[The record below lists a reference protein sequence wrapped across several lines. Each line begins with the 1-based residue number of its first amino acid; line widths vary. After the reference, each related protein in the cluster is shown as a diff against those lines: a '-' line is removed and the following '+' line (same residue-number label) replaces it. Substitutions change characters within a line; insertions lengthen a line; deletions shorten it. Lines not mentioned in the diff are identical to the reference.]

1 MDTTVKNS
9 FTTGPIVKPLLKFM
23 LPVILALFLQ
33 AMYGAVDLLVV
44 GRFATA
50 DISGVSTGSQ
60 ALQTITNVI
69 VSFAMGITVTI
80 GQQLGAKEPE
90 TVSQT
95 ISTGIL
101 LFGIIGVILTI
112 VMLIFAAPIASLLNA
127 PKPVFN
133 QTVGY
138 LRICSMGS
146 LIIIAYNLISSIF
159 RGLGDSK
166 TTLWTVMIA
175 CIFNIIGDLVLVAIF
190 HMGAQGA
197 AIATI
202 VSQLI
207 SVILSIQIIRH
218 KNLPFHIH
226 LKMDK
231 ESLHRIIR
239 VGFPIAL
246 QDFLVSL
253 SFIAILMFVNAL
265 GITASAGVGIAEK
278 VCAFIMLIPSAFM
291 QSMST
296 FVAQNVGAHKVD
308 RANKTLF
315 YGILISLIF
324 GITMSI
330 LTFHFRSNITGIFT
344 TNPMVIK
351 AGADYLEAYAID
363 CLLTCFLFCFVG
375 FYNGVGQ
382 TIFVMIQGIVGAFGV
397 RIPVAY
403 VMSHQRPV
411 SLFHI
416 GLATPCSTLVQIII
430 CLIVFHHMKTKLKE
444 SRT

>member
-23 LPVILALFLQ
+23 LPVILDLFLQ

-50 DISGVSTGSQ
+50 ADISGVSTGSQ
-60 ALQTITNVI
+60 VLQTITNVI
-69 VSFAMGITVTI
+69 VSFAMGITVSI
-80 GQQLGAKEPE
+80 GQQLGAKQTEK
-90 TVSQT
+90 VNQT
-95 ISTGIL
+95 IGTGIV
-101 LFGIIGVILTI
+101 LFGILGVILTI
-112 VMLIFAAPIASLLNA
+112 CMFVFASPIASLLNV
-127 PKPVFN
+127 PKAAFH

-138 LRICSMGS
+138 LRIC
-146 LIIIAYNLISSIF
+146 
-159 RGLGDSK
+159 GLGDSK
-166 TTLWTVMIA
+166 TPLWTVMIA
-175 CIFNIIGDLVLVAIF
+175 CVCNIIGDLILVALL
-190 HMGAQGA
+190 HLGVQSA
-197 AIATI
+197 AIATVI
-202 VSQLI
+202 SQLS
-207 SVILSIQIIRH
+207 SVLLSIQIIR
-218 KNLPFHIH
+218 KMNLPFEMHLQIH
-226 LKMDK
+226 K

-239 VGFPIAL
+239 VGFPIAR

-265 GITASAGVGIAEK
+265 GVTASAGVGIAEK
-278 VCAFIMLIPSAFM
+278 VCAFIMLILSAFM
-291 QSMST
+291 QSMSA
-296 FVAQNVGAHKVD
+296 FVAQNVGAHKID
-308 RANKTLF
+308 RANKTLYSGIVLSLVF
-315 YGILISLIF
+315 GIL
-324 GITMSI
+324 MSF
-330 LTFHFRSNITGIFT
+330 LTFHFRSNMAAIFT

-382 TIFVMIQGIVGAFGV
+382 TVFVMVQGIIGAFCV
-397 RIPVAY
+397 RIPVPY

-416 GLATPCSTLVQIII
+416 GLATPCSTIIQIVL
-430 CLIVFHHMKTKLKE
+430 CLIVFHHMQTKLKE